1 MINYSIGSAENAT
14 PAPTQC
20 PTAKLTTNPN
30 DALTAA
36 PCAMYFYVI
45 FNVDKLMILDME
57 IYFN

>member
-20 PTAKLTTNPN
+20 P
-30 DALTAA
+30 TAA